1 MESLLSTD
9 NPENPAE
16 PSILPRP
23 AAPDSLRWADYLL
36 LIAFCT
42 VLFGYVAISGRPM
55 TLHEARL
62 PECAR
67 EMMAQHNWLIPMNGS
82 RPWLERPPFPH
93 WCMIAVA
100 TVIGQH
106 CDTEWSARIAP
117 ALAGL
122 LIVLMVGRIAA
133 GLLGRNIGIVSA
145 LALATMF
152 EFYNYSTL
160 SEDDIFLALLV
171 VAAIALFV
179 KIEFLTDP
187 AAPAGSLD
195 IFAWRPWRTLAFF
208 ILLGLTNLAKGPIV
222 GAAVIVG
229 PLAVYFL
236 IPPIQWP
243 RLRRYIWLWGILIAA
258 AVAISWHAYV
268 AWRYPGPGGYLAN
281 LRYDFS
287 GTTEFDEPWWYYPPT
302 LLFVGLP
309 WTPAALVGLFIT
321 ARAAWRDRNRALQFL
336 WCWAIIPI
344 IVLSLPHRKHHHYL
358 VPSLAPWA
366 ILAAIGLKPIAQNMF
381 NGAAWSR
388 RPRFGLLA
396 FGLPGS
402 AAIAVLAWKRL
413 LSPSHEMHAQ
423 IQSAAMLIALWIAC
437 VLMFYY
443 GTWKKSTRWMLAAFL
458 IGFGGAYSW
467 KQTHLRDD
475 TVADTQFLRQRVE
488 AVVPRDN
495 VLAINAAIGP
505 LDFFRIQFY
514 LRDDAILLHN
524 LSFLRSD
531 QIHAPDAYIVGQ
543 TSDLSSLQ
551 SLGTVELI
559 ATSPRPKKVNVPSL
573 ALFHLIYATDLKRY
587 PPPKVSPMQ
596 AMMRESGP
604 WCGPELPEP
613 AAN

>member
-1 MESLLSTD
+1 MEPLLSTD
-9 NPENPAE
+9 NSNAPAE
-16 PSILPRP
+16 ATTPRHLI
-23 AAPDSLRWADYLL
+23 APGTLRWTDYLL
-36 LIAFCT
+36 LVAFCT
-42 VLFGYVAISGRPM
+42 LLFGYVAISGRPM

-62 PECAR
+62 PECSR

-100 TVIGQH
+100 TVIGQN

-133 GLLGRNIGIVSA
+133 GLFGRDIGIVSA
-145 LALATMF
+145 LALATMS
-152 EFYNYSTL
+152 EFYTYSTL

-171 VAAIALFV
+171 VAAFALFV
-179 KIEFLTDP
+179 KIEFLTGP
-187 AAPAGSLD
+187 TAPTGRLQF
-195 IFAWRPWRTLAFF
+195 FAWRPWRVLAFF

-222 GAAVIVG
+222 GAAVIIG

-236 IPPIQWP
+236 IPPMQWP
-243 RLRRYIWLWGILIAA
+243 RLRRYLWLWGILIAA

-268 AWRYPGPGGYLAN
+268 AYKYPGPGGYLAN

-287 GTTEFDEPWWYYPPT
+287 ETKEFDEPWWYYPPT

-309 WTPAALVGLFIT
+309 WTPAALVALFIT

-366 ILAAIGLKPIAQNMF
+366 ILAAIGLKPIAKKLF
-381 NGAAWSR
+381 NGVEWSR
-388 RPRFGLLA
+388 RPKFGLLA
-396 FGLPGS
+396 FGLPGA
-402 AAIAVLAWKRL
+402 AAISILAWKRL
-413 LSPSHEMHAQ
+413 LSPSPEMHAQ
-423 IQSAAMLIALWIAC
+423 IESSGILIALWLAS
-437 VLMFYY
+437 VRMFYY
-443 GTWKKSTRWMLAAFL
+443 GTWKKRDRWMLAALL

-467 KQTHLRDD
+467 KQTHLRDG
-475 TVADTQFLRQRVE
+475 TVPDTQFLRQDVE
-488 AVVPRDN
+488 AVVPRDKI
-495 VLAINAAIGP
+495 LAINAAIGP
-505 LDFFRIQFY
+505 LDFFRVQFY
-514 LRDDAILLHN
+514 LRGDALLLHN

-543 TSDLSSLQ
+543 MSDLAPLQ

-559 ATSPRPKKVNVPSL
+559 ARSPRPRKINVPPL
-573 ALFHLIYATDLKRY
+573 ALFHLFFAPDLKRY
-587 PPPKVSPMQ
+587 PPPKVSAMQ

-613 AAN
+613 AAR